1 MSSGSDMSDHST
13 APMSDLP
20 ESRRTTARRGS
31 RGRPVLWVVLAL
43 VLLLILAV
51 AWVGVR
57 GLMAKRDLE
66 QSVQLVG
73 TLRSELVSGDSTA
86 AQKTADDLQDHAASA
101 RSLTGDPVWSAFQVL
116 PFVGSNL
123 RAVREV
129 AVVVDDV
136 ATGAVKPVAG
146 VIGDVNVKAFAP
158 KGGKVDLAPLVKAQP
173 AVQRA
178 TTTLAKADRDAT
190 AIDTSDTLSPVT
202 GAVNQL
208 RNAVASVAAQADVAN
223 RAVQLAPAMLGHDGD
238 RRYLLLFQN
247 NAELRA
253 GGGIP
258 GAVALLDVEDGAIH
272 LSNQASGASFGHS
285 EQPVLPLSTDTQG
298 LYGAITGEYMQ
309 DVTLTPRFDVSAKLA
324 REMWKRRFGQQ
335 VDGVLAMDPVTLAYI
350 LKATGP
356 VQLPSGDTLT
366 SDNAVKLLLSDVY
379 AKYPDPQVQDA
390 FFASAASA
398 VFDKVSSGDFDPKA
412 FITALTDG
420 VQENRLRLW
429 SAAKSEQDQLAG
441 TAVTGPLPTSS
452 ASERQFGIYLND
464 ATGAKMD
471 FWLQK
476 TVAVG
481 SAVCRADG
489 RPTSVVQVTLKNTAP
504 ADAATSLPAY
514 VTGAGNFG
522 VAPGK
527 VQTNVAVYAAK
538 DEIYLGS
545 TQDGKAAAPHTAVDG
560 DHPVVQIQTLLAPG
574 QSTTFRVTFLGSA
587 KQAKAAVTA
596 VSTPTITQSAVQPA
610 AVDCGKPAG

>member
-1 MSSGSDMSDHST
+1 
-13 APMSDLP
+13 MSDLP

-136 ATGAVKPVAG
+136 ATGAVKPVAS

-158 KGGKVDLAPLVKAQP
+158 TGGKVDLAPLVKAQP

-178 TTTLAKADRDAT
+178 TTTLAKADRDAA
-190 AIDTSDTLSPVT
+190 AIDTSETLSPVVN
-202 GAVNQL
+202 AVNQL
-208 RNAVASVAAQADVAN
+208 RNALSSVSAQADAAN
-223 RAVQLAPAMLGHDGD
+223 RAVQLAPAMLGHSGD

-258 GAVALLDVEDGAIH
+258 GAVALLDVRDGAVH
-272 LSNQASGASFGHS
+272 LSNQAAGSTFDQSGG
-285 EQPVLPLSTDTQG
+285 PVLPLTVDTQG
-298 LYGAITGEYMQ
+298 LYGVITGEYMQ

-324 REMWKRRFGQQ
+324 REMWKQKYGQQ
-335 VDGVLAMDPVTLAYI
+335 VDGVLAMDPVALGYI
-350 LKATGP
+350 LRATGP
-356 VQLPSGDTLT
+356 VELPTGDTLT
-366 SDNAVKLLLSDVY
+366 SENAVKLLLSDVY
-379 AKYPDPQVQDA
+379 AKYPNPQAQDA

-398 VFDKVSSGDFDPKA
+398 VFDKVSSGAFDPKA
-412 FITALTDG
+412 FVGALTDG

-429 SAAKSEQDQLAG
+429 SAVSAEQDRLDG
-441 TAVTGPLPTSS
+441 TAVSGPLPTSS
-452 ASERQFGIYLND
+452 ASERQFGVYLND

-471 FWLQK
+471 FYLQK
-476 TVAVG
+476 TIAVG

-489 RPTSVVQVTLKNTAP
+489 RPTSVVQVTLKNTAL
-504 ADAATSLPAY
+504 ADAGTSLPDY

-538 DEIYLGS
+538 DEIYLGA

-560 DHPVVQIQTLLAPG
+560 DHPVVQVQTLLAPG

-596 VSTPTITQSAVQPA
+596 VSTPTITQTTVQPA

>member
-1 MSSGSDMSDHST
+1 
-13 APMSDLP
+13 
-20 ESRRTTARRGS
+20 
-31 RGRPVLWVVLAL
+31 VLAL
-43 VLLLILAV
+43 VLLLILAA

-57 GLMAKRDLE
+57 GVLAKSDLE
-66 QSVQLVG
+66 QSVGLVG
-73 TLRSELVSGDSTA
+73 TLRSQLVSGDSA
-86 AQKTADDLQDHAASA
+86 AAEKTADELQHHAASA
-101 RSLTGDPVWSAFQVL
+101 RSLTADPVWSAFQLL
-116 PFVGSNL
+116 PYVGSNL

-173 AVQRA
+173 AVARA
-178 TTTLAKADRDAT
+178 TTTLAKAERDAR
-190 AIDTSDTLSPVT
+190 AIDTTETLSPVT
-202 GAVNQL
+202 NAVDQL
-208 RNAVASVAAQADVAN
+208 RNAVTSVAAQADAAN
-223 RAVQLAPAMLGHDGD
+223 RAVQLAPAMLGHDGG

-258 GAVALLDVEDGAIH
+258 GAVALLDVRDGAIH
-272 LSNQASGASFGHS
+272 LSNQASGASFGQA

-324 REMWKRRFGQQ
+324 RAMWQQRYGQQ

-356 VQLPSGDTLT
+356 VQLPTGDTLT
-366 SDNAVKLLLSDVY
+366 SENAVKLLLSDVY
-379 AKYPDPQVQDA
+379 AKYPDPRAQDA

-398 VFDKVSSGDFDPKA
+398 VFDKVSSGTFDPKA
-412 FITALTDG
+412 FIAALTDG

-429 SAAKSEQDQLAG
+429 SANGSEQRRLAG
-441 TAVTGPLPTSS
+441 TAVAGPLPTSS
-452 ASERQFGIYLND
+452 TSERQFGVYLND

-471 FWLQK
+471 FYLQK
-476 TVAVG
+476 TIAVG

-504 ADAATSLPAY
+504 TDGATSLPEY
-514 VTGAGNFG
+514 VTGGGDFG
-522 VAPGK
+522 VEPGK

-538 DEIYLGS
+538 GEIYLGS
-545 TQDGKAAAPHTAVDG
+545 SQDGKPAAPHTAVDG
-560 DHPVVQIQTLLAPG
+560 DHPVVQMQTLLAPG
-574 QSTTFRVTFLGSA
+574 QSTTFRVAFLGSVS
-587 KQAKAAVTA
+587 QAKAAVRA
-596 VSTPTITQSAVQPA
+596 VSTPTIEKSPVQPA
-610 AVDCGKPAG
+610 IVDCGKPAG

>member
-1 MSSGSDMSDHST
+1 MSDV
-13 APMSDLP
+13 P
-20 ESRRTTARRGS
+20 ESRRTTGRRGS
-31 RGRPVLWVVLAL
+31 RGRLVLWIVLAL

-57 GLMAKRDLE
+57 GVLAKRDLE
-66 QSVQLVG
+66 QSVGLVG
-73 TLRSELVSGDSTA
+73 TLRSQLVSGDSA
-86 AQKTADDLQDHAASA
+86 AAGKTAEKLQDQAASA
-101 RSLTGDPVWSAFQVL
+101 RSLTADPVWSAFQLL
-116 PFVGSNL
+116 PYVGSNL
-123 RAVREV
+123 RAVRQV

-136 ATGAVKPVAG
+136 ATGAVEPVAG

-158 KGGKVDLAPLVKAQP
+158 KDGKVDLAPLVKAQP
-173 AVQRA
+173 AVARA
-178 TTTLAKADRDAT
+178 TATLAKAERDAR
-190 AIDTSDTLSPVT
+190 AIDTTETLSPVT
-202 GAVNQL
+202 NAVDQL
-208 RNAVASVAAQADVAN
+208 RNAATSVAAQAGAAN

-258 GAVALLDVEDGAIH
+258 GAVALLDVRDGAIH
-272 LSNQASGASFGHS
+272 LSNQASGASFGQAQ
-285 EQPVLPLSTDTQG
+285 QPVLPLSTDTQG

-324 REMWKRRFGQQ
+324 SAMWQQRYGQQ

-356 VQLPSGDTLT
+356 VQLPTGDTLT
-366 SDNAVKLLLSDVY
+366 SENAVKLLLSDVY
-379 AKYPDPQVQDA
+379 AKYPNPQAQDA

-398 VFDKVSSGDFDPKA
+398 VFDKVSSGTFDPKA
-412 FITALTDG
+412 FIAALTDG

-429 SAAKSEQDQLAG
+429 SANGSEQRRLAG
-441 TAVTGPLPTSS
+441 TAVAGPLPTSS
-452 ASERQFGIYLND
+452 KYERQFGVYLND

-471 FWLQK
+471 FYLQK
-476 TVAVG
+476 TIAVG

-504 ADAATSLPAY
+504 TDGATSLPEY
-514 VTGAGNFG
+514 VTGGGDFG
-522 VAPGK
+522 VEPGK

-538 DEIYLGS
+538 GEIFLGS
-545 TQDGKAAAPHTAVDG
+545 SQDGKAAAPHTAVDG
-560 DHPVVQIQTLLAPG
+560 DHPVVQMRTLLAPG
-574 QSTTFRVTFLGSA
+574 QSTTFRVAFLGSVG
-587 KQAKAAVTA
+587 QAKAAVRV
-596 VSTPTITQSAVQPA
+596 VSTPTIEKSPVQPE